1 MKIKGVAKEADGR
14 ELLRPRE
21 VTPRHHYRRCIAANS
36 LSQLIVTPSSSPSP
50 PVPASP

>member
-1 MKIKGVAKEADGR
+1 MKIKGVAMEANDR
-14 ELLRPRE
+14 ELLRLCE
-21 VTPRHHYRRCIAANS
+21 VTQPHGYRRCIAANS